1 MDAAL
6 SRLLLL
12 RLRGGVRY
20 RLSQFATLRGA
31 AFFLVLAAIVS
42 LVVSAG
48 VLIPSDELIRIP
60 LQDPINLR
68 EHISNYMPL
77 GLFAACLFTVFA
89 ATGPALH
96 FSQNEINF
104 LFAGPFS
111 RRSLV
116 IYKCCAYFAG
126 AILSAGIF
134 TLLIP
139 PRASTGL
146 AAFTGLLLTLLFI
159 QLSSAA
165 FSMFGHAFESSR
177 LMRARQPAI
186 LLLLTVVSATIVYV
200 MATTDK
206 NILDLLSG
214 FRHSWLGT
222 ILLAPFTVF
231 AELFLAQKIFPDL
244 VAWALLAITINAAL
258 VLVIIALDGRTTDRS
273 LSESRRL
280 STRWARMKQGASFW
294 ASDKT
299 TGRSVRRSPVLGGLG
314 PIVWRQTMNAVR
326 NSGRVVLVFLVIA
339 MLTGPIL
346 ASAIT
351 TLKIGV
357 IVGLLYVFITFI
369 LPRSLLCDFRGEF
382 GSMEIYK
389 ALPIAPWRICAG
401 QLVVPVLL
409 ASAIELVM
417 IFSTLLFFE
426 GAAAQVVL
434 IALMA
439 FTVPSNLLLY
449 GLENLVFLLFPTKL
463 LPVGRVDFEF
473 LGRTLV
479 DFILKTIIIVTAVI
493 AAGAAGFVALNATGQ
508 SYLWLAITSWLVL
521 TVIGSLTVPLL
532 GIAFRRFKV
541 SQTIE

>member
-20 RLSQFATLRGA
+20 RLSQFATLRGV
-31 AFFLVLAAIVS
+31 AFLLVLAAIVS
-42 LVVSAG
+42 LVVG
-48 VLIPSDELIRIP
+48 VGVSIPSDELSRIP
-60 LQDPINLR
+60 LQDPNNLR

-126 AILSAGIF
+126 AILSAGII

-146 AAFTGLLLTLLFI
+146 AAFTGSLLTLLFI

-177 LMRARQPAI
+177 LMRARQPTI

-200 MATTDK
+200 TATTDK

-222 ILLAPFTVF
+222 ILVAPFAVF

-244 VAWALLAITINAAL
+244 VAWAVPAITINAAL

-339 MLTGPIL
+339 MFTGPIL
-346 ASAIT
+346 ASAGT

-357 IVGLLYVFITFI
+357 IVGLLYVFIAFI

-382 GSMEIYK
+382 GSMELYK

-426 GAAAQVVL
+426 GAAQVVL

-449 GLENLVFLLFPTKL
+449 GVENLVFLLFPTRL

-479 DFILKTIIIVTAVI
+479 DFILKTIIIVTAVV
-493 AAGAAGFVALNATGQ
+493 AAGAAGFAALDATGQ
-508 SYLWLAITSWLVL
+508 SYLWFAITSWLVL

>member
-31 AFFLVLAAIVS
+31 AFLLVLAVIVW
-42 LVVSAG
+42 LVVG
-48 VLIPSDELIRIP
+48 VLIPSDELRRIP
-60 LQDPINLR
+60 LQDPNNLR

-96 FSQNEINF
+96 FSPTEINF

-126 AILSAGIF
+126 AILSAGVF
-134 TLLIP
+134 ALLIP

-146 AAFTGLLLTLLFI
+146 AAFTGSLLTLLFI

-165 FSMFGHAFESSR
+165 FSMFGNAFESSR

-186 LLLLTVVSATIVYV
+186 LLLLTVVSATMLYV
-200 MATTDK
+200 TATTDK
-206 NILDLLSG
+206 NILDVLSG

-222 ILLAPFTVF
+222 ILLAPFAVF
-231 AELFLAQKIFPDL
+231 AEPFLAQKIFPDL
-244 VAWALLAITINAAL
+244 VAWAVPAITINAAL
-258 VLVIIALDGRTTDRS
+258 VLVIIALDGRTTDHS

-280 STRWARMKQGASFW
+280 SSRWVRMKQGASFW

-339 MLTGPIL
+339 MFTGPIL
-346 ASAIT
+346 ASTGT
-351 TLKIGV
+351 TIKNNV
-357 IVGLLYVFITFI
+357 IVGLLYFFIAFI
-369 LPRSLLCDFRGEF
+369 MPRSLLCDFRGEF
-382 GSMEIYK
+382 GNMELYK

-417 IFSTLLFFE
+417 IFSTLLFFD
-426 GAAAQVVL
+426 GAAQVAL

-449 GLENLVFLLFPTKL
+449 GLENLIFLLFPTRL
-463 LPVGRVDFEF
+463 LPVGSVDFEF
-473 LGRTLV
+473 LGRALV
-479 DFILKTIIIVTAVI
+479 DFILKTIIIVTAVV
-493 AAGAAGFVALNATGQ
+493 AAGVAGFAALDATGQ
-508 SYLWLAITSWLVL
+508 SYPWLAITSWITL
-521 TVIGSLTVPLL
+521 TVIGTLTVPLL

>member
-1 MDAAL
+1 MDLAL

-12 RLRGGVRY
+12 QLRGGVRY
-20 RLSQFATLRGA
+20 RFSQFTTLRGA
-31 AFFLVLAAIVS
+31 AFLLVLAAVVWLVLGAGASVS
-42 LVVSAG
+42 SV
-48 VLIPSDELIRIP
+48 ELNRISQQNP
-60 LQDPINLR
+60 NDLR

-77 GLFAACLFTVFA
+77 GLFAAWLFTLFA

-96 FSQNEINF
+96 FSQSEINF

-111 RRSLV
+111 RSSLV
-116 IYKCCAYFAG
+116 IYKFYAYFAG

-146 AAFTGLLLTLLFI
+146 AAFTGSLLTLLFI

-165 FSMFGHAFESSR
+165 FRMFGHAFESSQ
-177 LMRARQPAI
+177 LMRVRQPAI
-186 LLLLTVVSATIVYV
+186 LLLLTVVFATMLYV
-200 MATTDK
+200 TATTDK
-206 NILDLLSG
+206 NVFDVLSG
-214 FRHSWLGT
+214 FRHSLLGN
-222 ILLAPFTVF
+222 ILLAPFAIF
-231 AELFLAQKIFPDL
+231 AEIFLAQKIFPDL
-244 VAWALLAITINAAL
+244 VVWAIPAITINAAL
-258 VLVIIALDGRTTDRS
+258 VPVIIALDGRTTDRS

-280 STRWARMKQGASFW
+280 SRRWARIKQGASFW

-299 TGRSVRRSPVLGGLG
+299 TGHSVRRSPVLGGLG

-326 NSGRVVLVFLVIA
+326 DSGRVVLLFLVIA

-346 ASAIT
+346 ASTGT
-351 TLKIGV
+351 TLKTNV
-357 IVGLLYVFITFI
+357 IVGLLYFFIAF
-369 LPRSLLCDFRGEF
+369 LMPRSLLFDFRGEF
-382 GSMEIYK
+382 GSMELYK

-417 IFSTLLFFE
+417 ISSTLLYFD
-426 GAAAQVVL
+426 GAAQVVL

-449 GLENLVFLLFPTKL
+449 GFENLVFLLFPTRL

-479 DFILKTIIIVTAVI
+479 EFILKTIIIITAVV
-493 AAGAAGFVALNATGQ
+493 AAGAAGFAALDATGQ

-541 SQTIE
+541 SQSIE

>member
-31 AFFLVLAAIVS
+31 AFLLVLAVIVW
-42 LVVSAG
+42 LVVG
-48 VLIPSDELIRIP
+48 VLIPSDELRRIP
-60 LQDPINLR
+60 LQDPNNLR

-96 FSQNEINF
+96 FSPNEINF

-126 AILSAGIF
+126 AILSAGVF
-134 TLLIP
+134 ALLIP

-146 AAFTGLLLTLLFI
+146 AAFTGSLLTLLFI

-165 FSMFGHAFESSR
+165 FSMFGNAFESSR

-186 LLLLTVVSATIVYV
+186 LLLLTVVSATMLYV
-200 MATTDK
+200 TATTDK
-206 NILDLLSG
+206 NILDVLSG

-222 ILLAPFTVF
+222 ILLAPFAVF
-231 AELFLAQKIFPDL
+231 AEPFLAQKIFPDL
-244 VAWALLAITINAAL
+244 VAWAVPAITINAAL
-258 VLVIIALDGRTTDRS
+258 VLVIIALDGRTTDHS

-280 STRWARMKQGASFW
+280 SSRWVRMKQGASFW

-339 MLTGPIL
+339 MFTGPIL
-346 ASAIT
+346 ASTGT
-351 TLKIGV
+351 TIKNNV
-357 IVGLLYVFITFI
+357 IVGLLYFFIAFI
-369 LPRSLLCDFRGEF
+369 MPRSLLCDFRGEF
-382 GSMEIYK
+382 GNMELYK

-417 IFSTLLFFE
+417 IFSTLLFFD
-426 GAAAQVVL
+426 GAAQVAL

-449 GLENLVFLLFPTKL
+449 GLENLIFLLFPTRL
-463 LPVGRVDFEF
+463 LPVGSVDFEF
-473 LGRTLV
+473 LGRALV
-479 DFILKTIIIVTAVI
+479 DFILKTIIIVTAVV
-493 AAGAAGFVALNATGQ
+493 AAGVAGFAALDATGQ
-508 SYLWLAITSWLVL
+508 SYPWLAITSWITL
-521 TVIGSLTVPLL
+521 TVIGTLTVPLL

>member
-20 RLSQFATLRGA
+20 RLSQFATLRGV
-31 AFFLVLAAIVS
+31 AFLLVLAAIVS
-42 LVVSAG
+42 LVVG
-48 VLIPSDELIRIP
+48 VGVSIPSDELSLIP
-60 LQDPINLR
+60 LQDPNNLR

-186 LLLLTVVSATIVYV
+186 LLLLTVVSVTIVYV
-200 MATTDK
+200 TATTDK
-206 NILDLLSG
+206 NILDLLSD

-222 ILLAPFTVF
+222 ILLAPFAVF

-346 ASAIT
+346 ASAGT

-357 IVGLLYVFITFI
+357 IVGLLYVFIAFI

-382 GSMEIYK
+382 GSMELYK

-426 GAAAQVVL
+426 GAAQVVL

-449 GLENLVFLLFPTKL
+449 GLENLVFLLFPTRL

-479 DFILKTIIIVTAVI
+479 DFILKTIIIVTAVV
-493 AAGAAGFVALNATGQ
+493 AAGAVGFAALDATGQ

>member
-20 RLSQFATLRGA
+20 RLSQFATLRGV
-31 AFFLVLAAIVS
+31 AFLLVLAAIVS
-42 LVVSAG
+42 LVVG
-48 VLIPSDELIRIP
+48 VGVSIPSDELSRIP
-60 LQDPINLR
+60 LQDPNNLR

-116 IYKCCAYFAG
+116 IYKCCAYFVG

-134 TLLIP
+134 ALLIP

-146 AAFTGLLLTLLFI
+146 AAFTGSLLTLLFI

-222 ILLAPFTVF
+222 ILVAPFAVF

-244 VAWALLAITINAAL
+244 VAWAVPAITINAAL

-339 MLTGPIL
+339 MFTGPIL
-346 ASAIT
+346 ASAGT

-357 IVGLLYVFITFI
+357 IVGLLYVFIAFI

-382 GSMEIYK
+382 GSMEPYK
-389 ALPIAPWRICAG
+389 TLPIAPWRICAG

-426 GAAAQVVL
+426 GAAQVVL

-449 GLENLVFLLFPTKL
+449 GVENLVFLLFPTRL

-479 DFILKTIIIVTAVI
+479 DFILKTIIIVTAVV
-493 AAGAAGFVALNATGQ
+493 AAGAAGFAALDATGQ
-508 SYLWLAITSWLVL
+508 SYLWFAITSWLVL

>member
-1 MDAAL
+1 MDLAL

-31 AFFLVLAAIVS
+31 TFLLVLAAVVW
-42 LVVSAG
+42 LVLGVGTSVPSA
-48 VLIPSDELIRIP
+48 ELNRISP
-60 LQDPINLR
+60 QNPNDLR
-68 EHISNYMPL
+68 EYISNYMPL
-77 GLFAACLFTVFA
+77 GLFAAWLFTLFA

-96 FSQNEINF
+96 YSQNEINF
-104 LFAGPFS
+104 LFAGPF
-111 RRSLV
+111 RRSSLV
-116 IYKCCAYFAG
+116 IYKCSAYFAG

-139 PRASTGL
+139 QRASVGL
-146 AAFTGLLLTLLFI
+146 AAFTGSLLTLLFI

-165 FSMFGHAFESSR
+165 FRMFGHAFESSR
-177 LMRARQPAI
+177 LMRARQPTI
-186 LLLLTVVSATIVYV
+186 LLLLTVVSATMLYV
-200 MATTDK
+200 TATTDK
-206 NILDLLSG
+206 SIFDVLVG
-214 FRHSWLGT
+214 FRHSWLGS
-222 ILLAPFTVF
+222 ILLAPFAMF

-244 VAWALLAITINAAL
+244 VARAIPAITINAAL
-258 VLVIIALDGRTTDRS
+258 VPVIIALDGRTTDHS

-280 STRWARMKQGASFW
+280 SSRWARIKQGASIW

-314 PIVWRQTMNAVR
+314 PIIWRQTMNAVR

-339 MLTGPIL
+339 ILTGPIL
-346 ASAIT
+346 ESAST
-351 TLKIGV
+351 ELKTSM
-357 IVGLLYVFITFI
+357 IVGLLYFFIAFI
-369 LPRSLLCDFRGEF
+369 MPRSLLCDFRGEF
-382 GSMEIYK
+382 GSMELYK

-417 IFSTLLFFE
+417 IFSTLLFFD
-426 GAAAQVVL
+426 GAAQAFL

-449 GLENLVFLLFPTKL
+449 GLENLIFLLFPARL
-463 LPVGRVDFEF
+463 LPVGSVDFEF
-473 LGRTLV
+473 LGRALV
-479 DFILKTIIIVTAVI
+479 DFILKTIIIVTAVVV
-493 AAGAAGFVALNATGQ
+493 AGAAGFAVLDATGQ
-508 SYLWLAITSWLVL
+508 SYPLLAITSWLTL
-521 TVIGSLTVPLL
+521 TVIGTLTVPLL
-532 GIAFRRFKV
+532 GISFRRFKV

>member
-1 MDAAL
+1 MDAVL

-12 RLRGGVRY
+12 QLRGGVRY
-20 RLSQFATLRGA
+20 RLSQFATLRGV
-31 AFFLVLAAIVS
+31 AFLFVLAAIVW
-42 LVVSAG
+42 LVVG
-48 VLIPSDELIRIP
+48 VLIPSDELRRIP
-60 LQDPINLR
+60 LQDPNNLR

-126 AILSAGIF
+126 AILSAGIYA
-134 TLLIP
+134 LLIP
-139 PRASTGL
+139 PRASMGL
-146 AAFTGLLLTLLFI
+146 AAFTGSLLTLLFI

-165 FSMFGHAFESSR
+165 FGMFGHAFESSR

-186 LLLLTVVSATIVYV
+186 LLLLTVVSATMLYV
-200 MATTDK
+200 TATTDK
-206 NILDLLSG
+206 NIFDVLSG

-222 ILLAPFTVF
+222 ILLAPFVVF
-231 AELFLAQKIFPDL
+231 AELFLAQKIFPHL
-244 VAWALLAITINAAL
+244 VAWAVPAITINAAL

-280 STRWARMKQGASFW
+280 SSRWARMKQGASFW
-294 ASDKT
+294 ASDNT

-346 ASAIT
+346 ASTGT
-351 TLKIGV
+351 TLKTNV
-357 IVGLLYVFITFI
+357 IVGLLYFFIAFI
-369 LPRSLLCDFRGEF
+369 MPRSLLCDFRGEF
-382 GSMEIYK
+382 GSMELYK

-417 IFSTLLFFE
+417 IFSTLLFFD
-426 GAAAQVVL
+426 GAAQAFL

-449 GLENLVFLLFPTKL
+449 GLENLIFLLFPTRL

-473 LGRTLV
+473 LGRALV
-479 DFILKTIIIVTAVI
+479 DFILKTIIIVTAVV
-493 AAGAAGFVALNATGQ
+493 AAGAAGFAALDATGQ
-508 SYLWLAITSWLVL
+508 SYPWLAITSWLTL
-521 TVIGSLTVPLL
+521 TVIGTLTVPLL

-541 SQTIE
+541 GQTIE